1 MISKAERLSLK
12 LLRLLSFFTA
22 VVLLCSSLASMS
34 VAGTSNRPASDFGV
48 KQYDD
53 FHDVLH
59 PLEHEAL
66 PQKDF
71 ARIRSNARELVKR
84 GRAIVK
90 LGVPRGTATNNTAE
104 FRKELKKFNAALAKF
119 SKDAR
124 NGTDGKLEAAFS
136 SVHDSFEMLVGM
148 LPRKR

>member
-1 MISKAERLSLK
+1 MISKTERQSLK
-12 LLRLLSFFTA
+12 LLRLLSFATA
-22 VVLLCSSLASMS
+22 VALLCFSLALIS
-34 VAGTSNRPASDFGV
+34 VTGSASRGASDFGV

-71 ARIRSNARELVKR
+71 ARIRANEKEFVKR
-84 GRAIVK
+84 GQAIVK
-90 LGVPRGTATNNTAE
+90 LGVPRGTATNNISE
-104 FRKELKKFNAALAKF
+104 FRKELKKFNTALAKF
-119 SKDAR
+119 RKDAR
-124 NGTDGKLEAAFS
+124 SGKDDKLEASFA

-148 LPRKR
+148 LPRK

>member
-1 MISKAERLSLK
+1 MISKAERLPLK
-12 LLRLLSFFTA
+12 LLRLLSFSTA
-22 VVLLCSSLASMS
+22 VALLCSSLALMS
-34 VAGTSNRPASDFGV
+34 VSGGSNRSTSDFGV

-66 PQKDF
+66 PQKDW
-71 ARIRSNARELVKR
+71 ARIRSNAKEFVRR

-90 LGVPRGTATNNTAE
+90 LGVPRGTAANNIAE
-104 FRKELKKFNAALAKF
+104 FRKELKKFNAALAEF

-124 NGTDGKLEAAFS
+124 NGTDGKLEASFG

-148 LPRKR
+148 LPRK